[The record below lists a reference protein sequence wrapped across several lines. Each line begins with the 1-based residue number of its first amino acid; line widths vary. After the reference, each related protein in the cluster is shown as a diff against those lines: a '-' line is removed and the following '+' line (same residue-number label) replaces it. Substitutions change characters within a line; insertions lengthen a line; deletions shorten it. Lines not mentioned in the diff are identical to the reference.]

1 MTVKNKRCI
10 LYSDCYSCSKCIH
23 YGDCVDTDDNYDDYI
38 DNFTWTYIPV
48 SESNDEKGE
57 HKNDKQRMVEVFN

>member
-48 SESNDEKGE
+48 SESTVQIEGASVK
-57 HKNDKQRMVEVFN
+57 KEV

>member
-23 YGDCVDTDDNYDDYI
+23 YGDCVDSDDDDDY
-38 DNFTWTYIPV
+38 NFNCDDINWTYTYA
-48 SESNDEKGE
+48 SED
-57 HKNDKQRMVEVFN
+57 DKEIS

>member
-1 MTVKNKRCI
+1 MTVENKRCI

-23 YGDCVDTDDNYDDYI
+23 YSDCVDTDDNYDDYI

-48 SESNDEKGE
+48 SEST
-57 HKNDKQRMVEVFN
+57 V

>member
-1 MTVKNKRCI
+1 MTVENKRCI

-23 YGDCVDTDDNYDDYI
+23 YGDCVYTDDNYDDYI

-48 SESNDEKGE
+48 SESTVQIEEASVK
-57 HKNDKQRMVEVFN
+57 KEV

>member
-1 MTVKNKRCI
+1 MTVENKRCI

-38 DNFTWTYIPV
+38 DKFAWTYIPI
-48 SESNDEKGE
+48 SEGTV
-57 HKNDKQRMVEVFN
+57 QREEASGKREV

>member
-1 MTVKNKRCI
+1 MTVENKRCI

-48 SESNDEKGE
+48 SESTVQIEEAGVK
-57 HKNDKQRMVEVFN
+57 KEV

>member
-1 MTVKNKRCI
+1 MTVGSKRCV

-23 YGDCVDTDDNYDDYI
+23 YSDCVDTDDNYDDYI

-57 HKNDKQRMVEVFN
+57 HKNDK

>member
-1 MTVKNKRCI
+1 MTVENKRCI

-48 SESNDEKGE
+48 SESTVQIEEASVK
-57 HKNDKQRMVEVFN
+57 KEV

>member
-1 MTVKNKRCI
+1 MIDMTVENKRCI

-57 HKNDKQRMVEVFN
+57 HKNDK

>member
-1 MTVKNKRCI
+1 MTVENKRCI

-48 SESNDEKGE
+48 SESTVQIEETSVK
-57 HKNDKQRMVEVFN
+57 KEV